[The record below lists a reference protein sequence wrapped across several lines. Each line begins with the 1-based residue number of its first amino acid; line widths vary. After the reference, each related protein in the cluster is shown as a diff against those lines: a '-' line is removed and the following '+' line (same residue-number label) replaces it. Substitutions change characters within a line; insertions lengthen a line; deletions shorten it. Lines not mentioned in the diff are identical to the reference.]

1 MEGRKDGGVEKEEVK
16 GGRENARCLELCQR
30 RWLQGSVAIGRK
42 ILTQGASELGR
53 CGIPEETG

>member
-1 MEGRKDGGVEKEEVK
+1 MEGRKDRGVEKEEVN
-16 GGRENARCLELCQR
+16 GERENARCLELRQR

-42 ILTQGASELGR
+42 IFTQGASELGR